1 MFALLILPMMQ
12 LGAHYKMTL
21 VYVNTD
27 TTVIVA
33 HLVTV
38 NKDNLRKLSTS
49 MFLQNTVH
57 GQLTLKQVFQ
67 AVQSRWIH
75 LLLQKKQAIKTCEQG
90 GRNAPCVIGVSV
102 RNGCIAVAQGQSG
115 KKVKTF
121 YGTEPSIG
129 QAEPTALRKCQAA
142 GAVQCRITTPEG
154 CSLPKF

>member
-49 MFLQNTVH
+49 MFLQNTEL
-57 GQLTLKQVFQ
+57 GQLTLKLVFQ
-67 AVQSRWIH
+67 VGHSRWIH
-75 LLLQKKQAIKTCEQG
+75 LLL
-90 GRNAPCVIGVSV
+90 
-102 RNGCIAVAQGQSG
+102 
-115 KKVKTF
+115 
-121 YGTEPSIG
+121 
-129 QAEPTALRKCQAA
+129 
-142 GAVQCRITTPEG
+142 
-154 CSLPKF
+154 PKEKPLKLVN

>member
-1 MFALLILPMMQ
+1 MMQ

-75 LLLQKKQAIKTCEQG
+75 LLLQKNKPSKLVN
-90 GRNAPCVIGVSV
+90 RV
-102 RNGCIAVAQGQSG
+102 AVMHH
-115 KKVKTF
+115 V
-121 YGTEPSIG
+121 
-129 QAEPTALRKCQAA
+129 
-142 GAVQCRITTPEG
+142 
-154 CSLPKF
+154 

>member
-75 LLLQKKQAIKTCEQG
+75 LLLQKNKPSKLVN
-90 GRNAPCVIGVSV
+90 RV
-102 RNGCIAVAQGQSG
+102 AVMHH
-115 KKVKTF
+115 V
-121 YGTEPSIG
+121 
-129 QAEPTALRKCQAA
+129 
-142 GAVQCRITTPEG
+142 
-154 CSLPKF
+154 